1 MEKMVYK
8 QNYKK
13 SNMLKKEKSRGK
25 MIRFAK
31 ELQKKKST
39 TDLEECCMRGKTLHS
54 SAKEN
59 KQDTSHKQA
68 I

>member
-31 ELQKKKST
+31 ELQKKKI
-39 TDLEECCMRGKTLHS
+39 H
-54 SAKEN
+54 N
-59 KQDTSHKQA
+59 
-68 I
+68 